1 MNGDPGGFRRYKR
14 FECAVFR
21 KTTEKYGGL
30 SNMAGGFPLLVEGIP
45 VASSEALYQACRFP
59 HMPDVQKLILAQSSP
74 MTAKMKS
81 KPYRVDTRPDWEAIK
96 VPIMKW
102 CLRVK
107 LAQNWDKFSHAL
119 LSTGSKAIVEDSSK
133 DTYWGAKE
141 IGHDLLEGQN
151 VLGRLLMELR
161 QKLQSAPDELK
172 EVEPVPICRFALLE
186 QPIGVVG
193 KKFYPSVRRPQETAS
208 EVGLLPAAATP

>member
-1 MNGDPGGFRRYKR
+1 MNGDSGDFRRYKR

-21 KTTEKYGGL
+21 KTTEIYGGL
-30 SNMAGGFPLLVEGIP
+30 SNMAGGFPLFVEGIP
-45 VASSEALYQACRFP
+45 VPSSEALYQACRFP
-59 HMPDVQKLILAQSSP
+59 HMPDVQKLILEQSSP

-81 KPYRVDTRPDWEAIK
+81 KPYRPDTRPDWEAIK

-107 LAQNWDKFSHAL
+107 LAQNWDKFSKLL
-119 LSTGSKAIVEDSSK
+119 LSTGSKAIVEDSSR

-141 IGHDLLEGQN
+141 IGPDLLEGQN

-161 QKLQSAPDELK
+161 QKLQAAPDELR
-172 EVEPVPICRFALLE
+172 EVEPVPICRFTLGD
-186 QPIGVVG
+186 QPIGVLG
-193 KKFYPSVRRPQETAS
+193 KKVYPSVGNKQRSSAEA
-208 EVGLLPAAATP
+208 LAH

>member
-1 MNGDPGGFRRYKR
+1 MNGDPRDFRRYKR

-21 KTTEKYGGL
+21 KTTEMHGGL

-45 VASSEALYQACRFP
+45 VLSAEALYQACRFP

-81 KPYRVDTRPDWEAIK
+81 KPYRTDSRPDWEMVK

-102 CLRVK
+102 CLRIK

-119 LSTGSKAIVEDSSK
+119 LSTGSKAIVEDSSR
-133 DTYWGAKE
+133 DTYWGARE
-141 IGHDLLEGQN
+141 IGPDLLEGQN

-161 QKLQSAPDELK
+161 QKLHSSPDDLR
-172 EVEPVPICRFALLE
+172 EVAPVPICCFTLLE
-186 QPIGVVG
+186 RQIGVVG
-193 KKFYPSVRRPQETAS
+193 KRVYPSVRRTSETAS
-208 EVGLLPAAATP
+208 EAVA